1 MNKSILTACSLT
13 VMSAI
18 VGYADEKLII
28 LNEGNWNYNN
38 GRLSYFENGAI
49 VSNDW
54 FREKGGIGDTPNHI
68 IQINDN
74 LLAITVNASNIVQF
88 ITPEG
93 KAVSA
98 TEDVPNNRYMAS
110 DGKYIYV
117 TSYGHECKVGNKYV
131 TFEKGYVA
139 KIDVST
145 YKVVA
150 ACEVGYE
157 PDGVALYKGKLFIAN
172 TGGYAFSENHD
183 YEHTVSIVDAS
194 TMQKE
199 KDIDVERINLYG
211 KMSQSGKYLCIT
223 SAGDYYD
230 IKPSTIIFD
239 CEAALNG
246 NSNCYTALDHASTYN
261 CTTIDGNFYIV
272 GNPFSYYDP
281 EGSEMEFYTINPS
294 EVMKNGDS
302 GVKVGL
308 PGSIS
313 SDLASTNPYCIYVNP
328 YTGYIY
334 ATDAKSDNA
343 SAGYLYQWDPNG
355 KNKKKYQVYINPGT
369 ILALP
374 PDGHFDGV
382 EDITVDSEGRAAD
395 DRIFNLQGMQ
405 ITNPVEGQLYIRNGK
420 KFIQK

>member
-1 MNKSILTACSLT
+1 
-13 VMSAI
+13 MSAI

-28 LNEGNWNYNN
+28 LNEGIFNYNN

-54 FREKGGIGDTPNHI
+54 FREKSGIGDTPNHI

-74 LLAITVNASNIVQF
+74 LLAITVNGSNIVQF

-172 TGGYAFSENHD
+172 TGG
-183 YEHTVSIVDAS
+183 
-194 TMQKE
+194 
-199 KDIDVERINLYG
+199 
-211 KMSQSGKYLCIT
+211 
-223 SAGDYYD
+223 
-230 IKPSTIIFD
+230 
-239 CEAALNG
+239 
-246 NSNCYTALDHASTYN
+246 
-261 CTTIDGNFYIV
+261 
-272 GNPFSYYDP
+272 
-281 EGSEMEFYTINPS
+281 
-294 EVMKNGDS
+294 
-302 GVKVGL
+302 
-308 PGSIS
+308 
-313 SDLASTNPYCIYVNP
+313 
-328 YTGYIY
+328 
-334 ATDAKSDNA
+334 
-343 SAGYLYQWDPNG
+343 
-355 KNKKKYQVYINPGT
+355 
-369 ILALP
+369 
-374 PDGHFDGV
+374 
-382 EDITVDSEGRAAD
+382 
-395 DRIFNLQGMQ
+395 
-405 ITNPVEGQLYIRNGK
+405 
-420 KFIQK
+420 